1 MSALSVDQPLERTTR
16 TAAQARNGPALALAR
31 PGVGLL
37 GCGVVGA
44 AVARRLL
51 LAHPGLLRAVAVRDP
66 HKSRDVDWGAWNG
79 DPFAVVDDPSVSV
92 VVECIGGVRL
102 ARELVLRAIAHG
114 KDVVTANKELIA
126 QDGPWLRAFAARTGA
141 TLHYEASVGGAIP
154 ILRALE
160 TSLAD
165 EPILEVGGVVN
176 GTTNFM
182 LSQMESGAS
191 YADALAEAQRRGFA
205 EADPRND
212 VEGFDAAHKLAI
224 LATLAFRGA
233 VAPATLVRDG
243 ITAIVPD
250 DIALAAERGWRL
262 KLVALARRVGE
273 GIEAGVTPAYI
284 AREHAFAR
292 PSGAENVVRVV
303 GANSGVLEFFGLGAG
318 GAASASSVVGDI
330 LSAIDL
336 RARGIAPHR
345 GVASEAQAVAA
356 LRLPVVVRNAGGAH
370 VTEPLPL
377 DELAAL
383 TAQPGVLAAIP
394 LLV

>member
-1 MSALSVDQPLERTTR
+1 MSALSLHDPLERT
-16 TAAQARNGPALALAR
+16 AAPAALR

-66 HKSRDVDWGAWNG
+66 LKAREVEWDAWDG
-79 DPFAVVDDPSVSV
+79 DPFAVVDDPLVSI

-114 KDVVTANKELIA
+114 KDVVTANKDLIA
-126 QDGPWLRAFAARTGA
+126 HDGPWLRAFAARTGA

-176 GTTNFM
+176 GTTNFV
-182 LSQMESGAS
+182 LSQMEHGAD
-191 YADALAEAQRRGFA
+191 YAGALAEAQRRGFA

-212 VEGFDAAHKLAI
+212 VEGVDAAHKLAI
-224 LATLAFRGA
+224 LATLAFGGP
-233 VAPATLVRDG
+233 VAPSALSVRG
-243 ITAIVPD
+243 ISAVVPAD
-250 DIALAAERGWRL
+250 VELAAERGWRL
-262 KLVALARRVGE
+262 KLVALAKRSGD
-273 GIEAGVTPAYI
+273 GIEAAVSPAYVT
-284 AREHAFAR
+284 RTHAFAR
-292 PSGAENVVRVV
+292 PNDAENVVRVI
-303 GANSGVLEFFGLGAG
+303 GENSGPLEFFGRGAG
-318 GAASASSVVGDI
+318 GEASASSVVGDI
-330 LSAIDL
+330 MSAIER
-336 RARGIAPHR
+336 RASGLVPRR
-345 GVASEAQAVAA
+345 GVVGEAHIVTA
-356 LRLPVVVRNAGGAH
+356 LRLPFVVRRAGE
-370 VTEPLPL
+370 VTITEPYAL
-377 DELAAL
+377 DAAP
-383 TAQPGVLAAIP
+383 PGIP

>member
-1 MSALSVDQPLERTTR
+1 MSALSVHDPLERH
-16 TAAQARNGPALALAR
+16 AAPAVLR

-66 HKSRDVDWGAWNG
+66 FKARDVEWDAWGG
-79 DPFAVVDDPSVSV
+79 DPFAVVDDPEVNV

-114 KDVVTANKELIA
+114 KDVVTANKDLIA

-176 GTTNFM
+176 GTTNFV
-182 LSQMESGAS
+182 LSQMENGAE

-212 VEGFDAAHKLAI
+212 VEGVDAAHKLAI
-224 LATLAFRGA
+224 LATLAFGGP
-233 VAPATLVRDG
+233 VAPSALTQRG
-243 ITAIVPD
+243 ISAIVRAD
-250 DIALAAERGWRL
+250 VELAAERGWRL
-262 KLVALARRVGE
+262 KLIALARRSGDC
-273 GIEAGVTPAYI
+273 IEAAVSPAYV
-284 AREHAFAR
+284 ARTHAFAR
-292 PSGAENVVRVV
+292 PNDAENVVRVI
-303 GANSGVLEFFGLGAG
+303 GAHSGPLEFFGRGAG
-318 GAASASSVVGDI
+318 GEASASSVVGDI
-330 LSAIDL
+330 MSAIEG
-336 RARGIAPHR
+336 RACGLVPRRRVVGD
-345 GVASEAQAVAA
+345 AQTVTA
-356 LRLPVVVRNAGGAH
+356 LRLPFVVRRAGEVGI
-370 VTEPLPL
+370 TEPRAL
-377 DELAAL
+377 DDAPGLAAE
-383 TAQPGVLAAIP
+383 PGVLAAIP

>member
-1 MSALSVDQPLERTTR
+1 MAALSLHERQER
-16 TAAQARNGPALALAR
+16 PSAPARAR

-51 LAHPGLLRAVAVRDP
+51 QAHPGLLRAVAVRDP
-66 HKSRDVDWGAWNG
+66 HKAREVDWEAWDG
-79 DPFAVVDDPSVSV
+79 DPFAVVDDPAVSV

-176 GTTNFM
+176 GTTNFV
-182 LSQMESGAS
+182 LSQMENGAS
-191 YADALAEAQRRGFA
+191 YAAALAEAQQRGFA

-224 LATLAFRGA
+224 LATLAFHQP
-233 VAPATLVRDG
+233 VASPELSRCG
-243 ITAIVPD
+243 ITAIVPED
-250 DIALAAERGWRL
+250 VALAAERGWRL
-262 KLVALARRVGE
+262 KLVALARRTGD
-273 GIEAGVTPAYI
+273 GIEAGVTPAFV
-284 AREHAFAR
+284 ARGHAFAR
-292 PSGAENVVRVV
+292 PNDAENVVRVV
-303 GANSGVLEFFGLGAG
+303 GVNSGALEFFGLGAG

-336 RARGIAPHR
+336 RSRGITAHR
-345 GVASEAQAVAA
+345 GVVGDPQRVAA
-356 LRLPVVVRNAGGAH
+356 LRMPVVLRTADGVRISEPHALDDLATLALEAG
-370 VTEPLPL
+370 VR
-377 DELAAL
+377 
-383 TAQPGVLAAIP
+383 AAIP
-394 LLV
+394 LLA

>member
-1 MSALSVDQPLERTTR
+1 MSALSLHDPLAH
-16 TAAQARNGPALALAR
+16 AAAKAPPR

-51 LAHPGLLRAVAVRDP
+51 LGHPGLLRAVAVRNP
-66 HKSRDVDWGAWNG
+66 HKARDVDWAAWDG
-79 DPFAVVDDPSVSV
+79 DPFAVVDDPSVNV

-154 ILRALE
+154 ILRVLE

-176 GTTNFM
+176 GTTNFV
-182 LSQMESGAS
+182 LSQMEAGAD
-191 YADALAEAQRRGFA
+191 YAAALAEAQRRGFA

-212 VEGFDAAHKLAI
+212 VEGVDAGHKLAI
-224 LATLAFRGA
+224 LATLAFRRPVAAAA
-233 VAPATLVRDG
+233 VPRRG
-243 ITAIVPD
+243 ISAIVPA

-262 KLVALARRVGE
+262 KLVALARRTSD
-273 GIEAGVTPAYI
+273 GIEAAVTPAYV
-284 AREHAFAR
+284 ARGHAFAR
-292 PSGAENVVRVV
+292 PDAAENVVRVV
-303 GANSGVLEFFGLGAG
+303 GANSGPLEFFGLGAG
-318 GAASASSVVGDI
+318 GEASASSVVGDI
-330 LSAIDL
+330 VSAIEL
-336 RARGIAPHR
+336 RARGIAPRR
-345 GVASEAQAVAA
+345 GVVGDPLSVTA
-356 LRLPVVVRNAGGAH
+356 LV
-370 VTEPLPL
+370 LPL
-377 DELAAL
+377 VER
-383 TAQPGVLAAIP
+383 PGGTAIP
-394 LLV
+394 FLA

>member
-1 MSALSVDQPLERTTR
+1 MAALSLHELQERSSV
-16 TAAQARNGPALALAR
+16 PAPAR

-66 HKSRDVDWGAWNG
+66 HKARDVDWEAWDG
-79 DPFAVVDDPSVSV
+79 DPFAVVDDPNVSV

-176 GTTNFM
+176 GTTNFV
-182 LSQMESGAS
+182 LSQMENGAS
-191 YADALAEAQRRGFA
+191 YAAALTQAQQRGFA

-212 VEGFDAAHKLAI
+212 VDGIDAAHKLAI
-224 LATLAFRGA
+224 LATLAFHRPVPSA
-233 VAPATLVRDG
+233 ELSRCG
-243 ITAIVPD
+243 ITAIVPED
-250 DIALAAERGWRL
+250 VALAAERGWRL
-262 KLVALARRVGE
+262 KLIALARRAND
-273 GIEAGVTPAYI
+273 GIEAGVTPAFV
-284 AREHAFAR
+284 ARSHAFAR
-292 PSGAENVVRVV
+292 PNDAENVVRVV
-303 GANSGVLEFFGLGAG
+303 GVNSGALEFFGLGAG

-336 RARGIAPHR
+336 RSRGITAHR
-345 GVASEAQAVAA
+345 GVVGDPQRVGA
-356 LRLPVVVRNAGGAH
+356 LRLPVVLRSADGVRIS
-370 VTEPLPL
+370 EPHAL
-377 DELAAL
+377 DDLATLA
-383 TAQPGVLAAIP
+383 AQPGVLAAIP
-394 LLV
+394 LLA

>member
-1 MSALSVDQPLERTTR
+1 MSAALSLHDSIELGAV
-16 TAAQARNGPALALAR
+16 PATAR

-37 GCGVVGA
+37 GCGIVGA

-66 HKSRDVDWGAWNG
+66 FKARDVDWAAWDG
-79 DPFAVVDDPSVSV
+79 DPFAVVDDPDVGV

-176 GTTNFM
+176 GTTNFV
-182 LSQMESGAS
+182 LSEMEAGAS
-191 YADALAEAQRRGFA
+191 YRDALAEAQRRGFA

-212 VEGFDAAHKLAI
+212 VEGIDAAHKLAI
-224 LATLAFRGA
+224 LATLAFGHP
-233 VAPATLVRDG
+233 VASSALQRCG
-243 ITAIVPD
+243 ITAIVPAD
-250 DIALAAERGWRL
+250 LALAADRGWRL
-262 KLVALARRVGE
+262 KLIALARRTSE
-273 GIEAGVTPAYI
+273 GIAAAVTPAYV
-284 AREHAFAR
+284 ARDHAFAR

-303 GANSGVLEFFGLGAG
+303 GANSGALEFFGLGAG
-318 GAASASSVVGDI
+318 GEATASSVVGDI
-330 LSAIDL
+330 MSAIQL
-336 RARGIAPHR
+336 RARGVLPRR
-345 GVASEAQAVAA
+345 GVVAEARSVAA
-356 LRLPVVVRNAGGAH
+356 LRLPVVVRTDDGAH
-370 VTEPLPL
+370 VTEPHTL
-377 DELAAL
+377 DELATIA
-383 TAQPGVLAAIP
+383 ARPGVRAAIP
-394 LLV
+394 LLI

>member
-1 MSALSVDQPLERTTR
+1 MSAALSLHDSIELGAV
-16 TAAQARNGPALALAR
+16 PATVR

-37 GCGVVGA
+37 GCGIVGA

-66 HKSRDVDWGAWNG
+66 LKSRDVDWAAWDG
-79 DPFAVVDDPSVSV
+79 DPFAVVDDPGVGV

-176 GTTNFM
+176 GTTNFV
-182 LSQMESGAS
+182 LSQMESGAT
-191 YADALAEAQRRGFA
+191 YDDALAEAQRRGFA

-212 VEGFDAAHKLAI
+212 VEGIDAAHKLAI
-224 LATLAFRGA
+224 LATLAFGHP
-233 VAPATLVRDG
+233 VASAALQRCG
-243 ITAIVPD
+243 ITAIVPAD
-250 DIALAAERGWRL
+250 LALAAERGWRL
-262 KLVALARRVGE
+262 KLVALARRTSD
-273 GIEAGVTPAYI
+273 GIAAAVTPAYV
-284 AREHAFAR
+284 ARDHAFAR

-303 GANSGVLEFFGLGAG
+303 GANSGALEFFGLGAG
-318 GAASASSVVGDI
+318 GEATASSVVGDI
-330 LSAIDL
+330 MSAIQL
-336 RARGIAPHR
+336 RARGVLPRR
-345 GVASEAQAVAA
+345 GVVAESRSVAA
-356 LRLPVVVRNAGGAH
+356 LRLPVVVRTDDGAH
-370 VTEPLPL
+370 VTEPHTL
-377 DELAAL
+377 DELAAI
-383 TAQPGVLAAIP
+383 AARPGVRAAIP
-394 LLV
+394 LLL

>member
-1 MSALSVDQPLERTTR
+1 MSAAFLSTIPSSA
-16 TAAQARNGPALALAR
+16 TARAGRAAR

-51 LAHPGLLRAVAVRDP
+51 FAHPGLLRAVAVRDP
-66 HKSRDVDWGAWNG
+66 RKERNVAWEAWDG
-79 DPFAVVDDPSVSV
+79 DPFAVVDDPNVNV

-176 GTTNFM
+176 GTTNFV
-182 LSQMESGAS
+182 LSQMETGAS
-191 YADALAEAQRRGFA
+191 YAGALAEAQRRGFA

-224 LATLAFRGA
+224 LATLAFRRPVGI
-233 VAPATLVRDG
+233 VDGSSRRG
-243 ITAIVPD
+243 IT
-250 DIALAAERGWRL
+250 
-262 KLVALARRVGE
+262 
-273 GIEAGVTPAYI
+273 
-284 AREHAFAR
+284 
-292 PSGAENVVRVV
+292 
-303 GANSGVLEFFGLGAG
+303 
-318 GAASASSVVGDI
+318 
-330 LSAIDL
+330 
-336 RARGIAPHR
+336 GIAPTAMSRSHPNAA
-345 GVASEAQAVAA
+345 GASSSSPSRAA
-356 LRLPVVVRNAGGAH
+356 RA
-370 VTEPLPL
+370 
-377 DELAAL
+377 
-383 TAQPGVLAAIP
+383 TASKPP
-394 LLV
+394 

>member
-1 MSALSVDQPLERTTR
+1 MSAALSLRDSLELGATS
-16 TAAQARNGPALALAR
+16 ALKH

-66 HKSRDVDWGAWNG
+66 FKAREVDWDAWDGA
-79 DPFAVVDDPSVSV
+79 PFAVVDDPDVGV

-176 GTTNFM
+176 GTTNFV

-191 YADALAEAQRRGFA
+191 YAAALAQAQQRGFA

-224 LATLAFRGA
+224 LATLAFRRP
-233 VAPATLVRDG
+233 VASAELSRCG
-243 ITAIVPD
+243 I
-250 DIALAAERGWRL
+250 
-262 KLVALARRVGE
+262 VALAPE
-273 GIEAGVTPAYI
+273 
-284 AREHAFAR
+284 
-292 PSGAENVVRVV
+292 
-303 GANSGVLEFFGLGAG
+303 
-318 GAASASSVVGDI
+318 
-330 LSAIDL
+330 
-336 RARGIAPHR
+336 
-345 GVASEAQAVAA
+345 
-356 LRLPVVVRNAGGAH
+356 
-370 VTEPLPL
+370 
-377 DELAAL
+377 
-383 TAQPGVLAAIP
+383 
-394 LLV
+394 